1 MTDQDTRLVLERLL
15 RLRDRR
21 EPLVAQIAEWVGA
34 GIIEGRLEPGQDL
47 NSVDL
52 SRRFETSRTPV
63 REALMLL
70 EQEGLVEMKARRRP
84 RVAAP
89 TPQDIRDIYQVR
101 KNLLSMLAGLLV
113 ERADDEEL
121 AELRTRVERMRKLA
135 DGGDVDGYFWNH
147 VLLQERMAEIVGNPT
162 LKQILDSLALRT
174 LMLRHLSLT
183 LVEPARPQRRLPGT
197 AAPGLRGAGR
207 GAGLRPDR
215 GGDRTGAA
223 GRGGAVGAGRRGTRT
238 QARTRPSRGF
248 VTSATSATTPPGERP
263 LGVHFAVRGEVAAC
277 HPGRLLRREV
287 DRAPGDVL
295 RPSDP
300 ARRDPGRQRLPGRAV
315 VCPCGLGC
323 GRHQESVK
331 ELEAQEGM

>member
-1 MTDQDTRLVLERLL
+1 MTDQDTHLVLERLL

-52 SRRFETSRTPV
+52 SRRFDTSRTPV

-89 TPQDIRDIYQVR
+89 SPQDIRDIYQVR
-101 KNLLSMLAGLLV
+101 KNLLSMLAALLV
-113 ERADDEEL
+113 ERAGDEEI

-135 DGGDVDGYFWNH
+135 DDGDVDGYFWSH
-147 VLLQERMAEIVGNPT
+147 VTLQERMTEIVGNAT

-183 LVEPARPQRRLPGT
+183 R
-197 AAPGLRGAGR
+197 AGR
-207 GAGLRPDR
+207 LAYSVDDQERLLQAVEERDGELAAALIAGATVRAQRAVEEQLEQD
-215 GGDRTGAA
+215 AA
-223 GRGGAVGAGRRGTRT
+223 GRGRG
-238 QARTRPSRGF
+238 
-248 VTSATSATTPPGERP
+248 
-263 LGVHFAVRGEVAAC
+263 
-277 HPGRLLRREV
+277 
-287 DRAPGDVL
+287 
-295 RPSDP
+295 P
-300 ARRDPGRQRLPGRAV
+300 ARRRRTA
-315 VCPCGLGC
+315 
-323 GRHQESVK
+323 S
-331 ELEAQEGM
+331 

>member
-1 MTDQDTRLVLERLL
+1 MTDQDTHLVLERLL

-52 SRRFETSRTPV
+52 SRRFDTSRTPV

-89 TPQDIRDIYQVR
+89 SRQDIRDIYQVR
-101 KNLLSMLAGLLV
+101 KQLLAMLAGLLV
-113 ERADDEEL
+113 DRAGDEEL

-135 DGGDVDGYFWNH
+135 DDGDVDAYFWGH
-147 VLLQERMAEIVGNPT
+147 VLLQERMTEIVGNAT

-183 LVEPARPQRRLPGT
+183 
-197 AAPGLRGAGR
+197 
-207 GAGLRPDR
+207 
-215 GGDRTGAA
+215 RTGRLAHSIDD
-223 GRGGAVGAGRRGTRT
+223 
-238 QARTRPSRGF
+238 Q
-248 VTSATSATTPPGERP
+248 E
-263 LGVHFAVRGEVAAC
+263 
-277 HPGRLLRREV
+277 RLLQAVEERDGELASALIAGATV
-287 DRAPGDVL
+287 RAQRAVEEQLEQDGDG
-295 RPSDP
+295 RKP
-300 ARRDPGRQRLPGRAV
+300 ARRRRAA
-315 VCPCGLGC
+315 
-323 GRHQESVK
+323 S
-331 ELEAQEGM
+331 

>member
-1 MTDQDTRLVLERLL
+1 MTDQDTHFVLERLL

-52 SRRFETSRTPV
+52 SRRFDTSRTPV

-89 TPQDIRDIYQVR
+89 SLQDIRDIYQVR
-101 KNLLSMLAGLLV
+101 RQLLAMLAGLLV
-113 ERADDEEL
+113 ERADDEQL

-135 DGGDVDGYFWNH
+135 DDGDVDAYFWSH
-147 VLLQERMAEIVGNPT
+147 VLLQERMTEIVGNTT

-183 LVEPARPQRRLPGT
+183 
-197 AAPGLRGAGR
+197 
-207 GAGLRPDR
+207 
-215 GGDRTGAA
+215 RTGRLAYSIDDQERLLQACEERDGELASALIA
-223 GRGGAVGAGRRGTRT
+223 GATVRALRAVEEQLEQDA
-238 QARTRPSRGF
+238 
-248 VTSATSATTPPGERP
+248 E
-263 LGVHFAVRGEVAAC
+263 VRG
-277 HPGRLLRREV
+277 RK
-287 DRAPGDVL
+287 
-295 RPSDP
+295 P
-300 ARRDPGRQRLPGRAV
+300 ARRRRA
-315 VCPCGLGC
+315 
-323 GRHQESVK
+323 SS
-331 ELEAQEGM
+331 

>member
-1 MTDQDTRLVLERLL
+1 MTDQDTHLVLERLL

-52 SRRFETSRTPV
+52 SRRFDTSRTPV

-89 TPQDIRDIYQVR
+89 SPQDIRDIYQVR
-101 KNLLSMLAGLLV
+101 KNLLSMLAALLV
-113 ERADDEEL
+113 ERAGDEEI

-135 DGGDVDGYFWNH
+135 DDGDVDGYFWSH
-147 VLLQERMAEIVGNPT
+147 VTLQERMTEIVGNAT

-183 LVEPARPQRRLPGT
+183 R
-197 AAPGLRGAGR
+197 AGR
-207 GAGLRPDR
+207 LAYSVDDQERLLQAVEERDGELASALIAGATVRAQRAVEEQLEQD
-215 GGDRTGAA
+215 AA
-223 GRGGAVGAGRRGTRT
+223 GRGRG
-238 QARTRPSRGF
+238 
-248 VTSATSATTPPGERP
+248 
-263 LGVHFAVRGEVAAC
+263 
-277 HPGRLLRREV
+277 
-287 DRAPGDVL
+287 
-295 RPSDP
+295 P
-300 ARRDPGRQRLPGRAV
+300 ARRRRTA
-315 VCPCGLGC
+315 
-323 GRHQESVK
+323 S
-331 ELEAQEGM
+331 

>member
-1 MTDQDTRLVLERLL
+1 MTDQDTHFVLERLL

-52 SRRFETSRTPV
+52 SRRFDTSRTPV

-89 TPQDIRDIYQVR
+89 SLQDIRDIYQVR
-101 KNLLSMLAGLLV
+101 KQLLSMLAGLLV

-121 AELRTRVERMRKLA
+121 GELRTRVERMRKLA
-135 DGGDVDGYFWNH
+135 DAGDVDAYFWSH
-147 VLLQERMAEIVGNPT
+147 VLLQERMTEIVGNST

-183 LVEPARPQRRLPGT
+183 R
-197 AAPGLRGAGR
+197 
-207 GAGLRPDR
+207 
-215 GGDRTGAA
+215 
-223 GRGGAVGAGRRGTRT
+223 
-238 QARTRPSRGF
+238 S
-248 VTSATSATTPPGERP
+248 
-263 LGVHFAVRGEVAAC
+263 
-277 HPGRLLRREV
+277 GRLAYSIDDQERLLQAVEERDGELASALIAGATV
-287 DRAPGDVL
+287 RAL
-295 RPSDP
+295 
-300 ARRDPGRQRLPGRAV
+300 RAV
-315 VCPCGLGC
+315 EE
-323 GRHQESVK
+323 Q
-331 ELEAQEGM
+331 LEQDASAQERKPVRRRRAAS

>member
-70 EQEGLVEMKARRRP
+70 EQEGLVEMRARRRP

-135 DGGDVDGYFWNH
+135 DDGDVDGYFWNH
-147 VLLQERMAEIVGNPT
+147 VLLQERMTEIVGNPT

-183 LVEPARPQRRLPGT
+183 RVGRLAHSVDDQERLLQACEERDGELASALIAGATVRAQRAVEEQLEQDGAARGRKPARSRR
-197 AAPGLRGAGR
+197 AA
-207 GAGLRPDR
+207 
-215 GGDRTGAA
+215 
-223 GRGGAVGAGRRGTRT
+223 
-238 QARTRPSRGF
+238 S
-248 VTSATSATTPPGERP
+248 
-263 LGVHFAVRGEVAAC
+263 
-277 HPGRLLRREV
+277 
-287 DRAPGDVL
+287 
-295 RPSDP
+295 
-300 ARRDPGRQRLPGRAV
+300 
-315 VCPCGLGC
+315 
-323 GRHQESVK
+323 
-331 ELEAQEGM
+331 

>member
-1 MTDQDTRLVLERLL
+1 MTDQDTHLVLERLL

-135 DGGDVDGYFWNH
+135 DDGDVDGYFWNH
-147 VLLQERMAEIVGNPT
+147 VLLQERMTEIVGNPT

-183 LVEPARPQRRLPGT
+183 R
-197 AAPGLRGAGR
+197 AGR
-207 GAGLRPDR
+207 LAHSVDDQERLLQACEERDGELASALIAGATVRAQRAVEEQLEQD
-215 GGDRTGAA
+215 GAA
-223 GRGGAVGAGRRGTRT
+223 RGRKPVRGRR
-238 QARTRPSRGF
+238 
-248 VTSATSATTPPGERP
+248 
-263 LGVHFAVRGEVAAC
+263 AA
-277 HPGRLLRREV
+277 
-287 DRAPGDVL
+287 
-295 RPSDP
+295 S
-300 ARRDPGRQRLPGRAV
+300 
-315 VCPCGLGC
+315 
-323 GRHQESVK
+323 
-331 ELEAQEGM
+331 